1 MVTPVCA
8 FEVLQ
13 GSQTQGE
20 LDSLNNNTP
29 SVYLNHPVEAA
40 FQKRW
45 VIMQLPNIPEQMLSR
60 SLSFHQGLILT
71 HRDEDY
77 NPKCSFGQMDAHNQN

>member
-1 MVTPVCA
+1 MATPVCA

-29 SVYLNHPVEAA
+29 SVYLNHPVGAA

-45 VIMQLPNIPEQMLSR
+45 VIMQLPNIPEQMLS
-60 SLSFHQGLILT
+60 LDQGLILT
-71 HRDEDY
+71 QDY
-77 NPKCSFGQMDAHNQN
+77 TPSALLDKWTRTIKTN